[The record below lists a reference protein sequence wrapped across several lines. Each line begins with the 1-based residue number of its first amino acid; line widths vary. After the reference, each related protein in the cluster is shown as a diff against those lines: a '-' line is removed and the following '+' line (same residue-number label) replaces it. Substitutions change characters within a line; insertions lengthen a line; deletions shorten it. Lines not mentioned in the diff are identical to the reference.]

1 VTARALAAPF
11 GAIPYRLTRRHAPRA
26 ARRPS
31 VVSHGADRWI
41 MLTVALLVGLSIVMV
56 FNTSYF
62 FAGERFGD
70 PYYVFRKHLGSI
82 MLGLGVC
89 LAASRLRSTTYERLA
104 YPLLAVVALALVAVL
119 LPGLGIVRGGARRW
133 IGLGA
138 INVQPSELAK
148 IAVVL
153 YLARSIV
160 RKGGRIETF
169 SVGILPHVIVVA
181 VFAALVVV
189 EPDFGTAALL
199 AVLLLAML
207 FAGGVR
213 VRHLVVPLLPAL
225 PLAAY
230 AIHSSPY
237 RLRRVMVFLDPWQHP
252 RDAGFQLVQSF
263 IAFGSGAAFGVGLG
277 ESKQKMFYLPEAH
290 TDFIFSVIGEELGLV
305 GAALVMTGYAAFA
318 YAGLRLAITCK
329 DPFGKRLAAG
339 ITALICGQA
348 TINLA
353 AVLGLAPLTGIPLP
367 FVSYGGSSL
376 VIALLSVGILLNI
389 ARGHGR
395 ATTAAVPD
403 RGRGNGGAR
412 RPVARGGRGAA
423 RAGGGGDVR
432 RVAGSRRG
440 SARS

>member
-1 VTARALAAPF
+1 MTARALAAPL
-11 GAIPYRLTRRHAPRA
+11 GAMPYRVTRRHAPRA
-26 ARRPS
+26 ARRVS

-82 MLGLGVC
+82 VLGLGVC

-119 LPGLGIVRGGARRW
+119 VPGLGIVRGGARRW

-160 RKGGRIETF
+160 RKSGRIETF
-169 SVGILPHVIVVA
+169 SVGIVPHVIVVA

-263 IAFGSGAAFGVGLG
+263 IAFGSGGTLGAGLG

-305 GAALVMTGYAAFA
+305 GALLVVTLFAALAVRGFRVALRHPTQFGRLVAFGVTVLLVAQAAVNMA
-318 YAGLRLAITCK
+318 V
-329 DPFGKRLAAG
+329 
-339 ITALICGQA
+339 
-348 TINLA
+348 
-353 AVLGLAPLTGIPLP
+353 VLGLLPTKGLALP
-367 FVSYGGSSL
+367 FVSYGGSAM
-376 VIALLSVGILLNI
+376 IGALASVGVLL
-389 ARGHGR
+389 AL
-395 ATTAAVPD
+395 
-403 RGRGNGGAR
+403 
-412 RPVARGGRGAA
+412 
-423 RAGGGGDVR
+423 
-432 RVAGSRRG
+432 SRESG
-440 SARS
+440 

>member
-1 VTARALAAPF
+1 MTARALAAPL
-11 GAIPYRLTRRHAPRA
+11 GAMPYRVTRRHAPRA
-26 ARRPS
+26 ARRVS

-82 MLGLGVC
+82 VLGLGVC

-119 LPGLGIVRGGARRW
+119 VPGLGIVRGGARRW

-169 SVGILPHVIVVA
+169 SVGIVPHVIVVA

-207 FAGGVR
+207 IAGGVR

-305 GAALVMTGYAAFA
+305 GALLVVTLFAALAVRGFRVALRHPTQFGRLVAFGVTVLLVAQAAVNMA
-318 YAGLRLAITCK
+318 V
-329 DPFGKRLAAG
+329 
-339 ITALICGQA
+339 
-348 TINLA
+348 
-353 AVLGLAPLTGIPLP
+353 VLGLLPTKGLALP
-367 FVSYGGSSL
+367 FVSYGGSAM
-376 VIALLSVGILLNI
+376 IGALASVGVLL
-389 ARGHGR
+389 AL
-395 ATTAAVPD
+395 
-403 RGRGNGGAR
+403 
-412 RPVARGGRGAA
+412 
-423 RAGGGGDVR
+423 
-432 RVAGSRRG
+432 SRESG
-440 SARS
+440 

>member
-1 VTARALAAPF
+1 MTARALAAPL
-11 GAIPYRLTRRHAPRA
+11 GAMPYRVTRRHAPRA
-26 ARRPS
+26 ARRVS

-41 MLTVALLVGLSIVMV
+41 MLTVTLLVGLSIVMV

-62 FAGERFGD
+62 FGGERFGD

-305 GAALVMTGYAAFA
+305 GALLVVALFAALAVRGFRVA
-318 YAGLRLAITCK
+318 LRHPT
-329 DPFGKRLAAG
+329 PFGRLVAFGVTVLLVAQAAVNM
-339 ITALICGQA
+339 AV
-348 TINLA
+348 
-353 AVLGLAPLTGIPLP
+353 VLGLLPTKGLALP
-367 FVSYGGSSL
+367 FVSYGGSAM
-376 VIALLSVGILLNI
+376 IGALASVGVLL
-389 ARGHGR
+389 AL
-395 ATTAAVPD
+395 
-403 RGRGNGGAR
+403 
-412 RPVARGGRGAA
+412 
-423 RAGGGGDVR
+423 
-432 RVAGSRRG
+432 SRESG
-440 SARS
+440 